1 MTVITIITARDMRWV
16 LAGRGSAVVARAT
29 STQDLRMVDGIG
41 RRKYVCVVTILANI
55 GCLYVR
61 RTLADGIETVVTA
74 CTIIDDTEVI
84 KVCRPPA
91 SCRMAVIA
99 GIAARNM
106 RWMLAG
112 RDDAV
117 VATVAG
123 ADNLGMVNSEDWRK
137 DVGVMAIF
145 ANIAGENMC
154 RVLANGIDA
163 VMAVNTLT
171 SDIQMVEVGWQPGY
185 R

>member
-61 RTLADGIETVVTA
+61 RTLADGIETVVTV
-74 CTIIDDTEVI
+74 T
-84 KVCRPPA
+84 
-91 SCRMAVIA
+91 
-99 GIAARNM
+99 
-106 RWMLAG
+106 
-112 RDDAV
+112 
-117 VATVAG
+117 
-123 ADNLGMVNSEDWRK
+123 
-137 DVGVMAIF
+137 
-145 ANIAGENMC
+145 
-154 RVLANGIDA
+154 
-163 VMAVNTLT
+163 TLT